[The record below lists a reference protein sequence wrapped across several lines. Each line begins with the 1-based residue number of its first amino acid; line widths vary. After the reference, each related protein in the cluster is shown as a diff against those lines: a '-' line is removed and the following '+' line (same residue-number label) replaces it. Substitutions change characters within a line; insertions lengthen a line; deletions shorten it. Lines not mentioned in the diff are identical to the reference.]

1 MAGRGTDIVLA
12 PSVALAGGLHVVAC
26 GMHHGRRHWRQLVGR
41 AARQGDAG
49 SAETILMAG
58 AGVMARH
65 LPAWLLSRAVQHP
78 VLGFW
83 AWRLA
88 QITDEWVG
96 TQARRQLSAQDRA
109 WNQRLAYSGPQE

>member
-1 MAGRGTDIVLA
+1 
-12 PSVALAGGLHVVAC
+12 VVAC

-58 AGVMARH
+58 AGVMARY

-83 AWRLA
+83 AWRWA
-88 QITDEWVG
+88 HITDEWAG
-96 TQARRQLSAQDRA
+96 TQARRQLSTQDRA